1 MSSLMLRS
9 SIFVI
14 GPILVS
20 LACDRPSGGGNP
32 QRTEPISSSAP
43 DAEGKKGSGKTG
55 DSNKI
60 RIEPNTETTV
70 NVHFSQCLDGS
81 QVESKLF
88 VPDYPTQNDPRPSKI
103 KTTGGGCSKTVE
115 ISLPAL
121 PPTELGLESIASRD
135 GVVIETRTLDLIVGE
150 GNTKD
155 PTPEVTATP
164 APTPNT
170 EWPGE
175 PDPATMCNKEDCN
188 KVIQRYVNRGSL
200 SVATRFTTLEKVGEL
215 TFFPTSPTD
224 TSTGLFAFKSTDL
237 FFYPQPSK
245 GEYAIRNGRL
255 ALRSQDKKLAGY
267 FVWYPVN
274 INGTDSEFLY
284 SDIMPHAN
292 NKNGVLL
299 F

>member
-164 APTPNT
+164 APTPNA

-175 PDPATMCNKEDCN
+175 PDPETMCDKEDCN
-188 KVIQRYVNRGSL
+188 KVIARFVNRGTL
-200 SVATRFTTLEKVGEL
+200 RVATSFTTLEKVGEL

-224 TSTGLFAFKSTDL
+224 TSTGLFAFTSKVS
-237 FFYPQPSK
+237 FSPQLLK

-255 ALRSQDKKLAGY
+255 ALRSQDKKLAAY
-267 FVWYPVN
+267 FTWYPVDN
-274 INGTDSEFLY
+274 NGHKITMLFAAMMEGKKETS
-284 SDIMPHAN
+284 
-292 NKNGVLL
+292 VWLL
-299 F
+299 